1 LSEKHLTVS
10 DGKRPMAA
18 SPHERAAPKS
28 LGATARIQVGHPGFT
43 TFLPMIASPPRATG
57 VRPRRPPAAGRNAK
71 GLETVSL
78 TGGLN
83 AKTRREKI
91 RGTAA
96 ALEGITGRVYADPA
110 KALVVSYIGQ
120 LVGDGYAEWSLLD
133 NGDVEL
139 RFFSGEVLLLADSSI
154 ARVV

>member
-1 LSEKHLTVS
+1 
-10 DGKRPMAA
+10 MAA
-18 SPHERAAPKS
+18 SLHERAAPKS

-43 TFLPMIASPPRATG
+43 TFLPMISSPPRATG

-110 KALVVSYIGQ
+110 KALVMSYIGQ
-120 LVGDGYAEWSLLD
+120 LAATAMPSGACWTMAMWSYD
-133 NGDVEL
+133 
-139 RFFSGEVLLLADSSI
+139 FSAVKCFSWPTLPSPA
-154 ARVV
+154 